1 MALRETGW
9 IWVDHPTLETLG
21 EKIDANATRLAVHEE
36 DTRDA
41 LTVLDDA
48 TDCIRYGLMAGSS
61 EMRH

>member
-1 MALRETGW
+1 M
-9 IWVDHPTLETLG
+9 DHPTLETLG

-36 DTRDA
+36 ETRDA